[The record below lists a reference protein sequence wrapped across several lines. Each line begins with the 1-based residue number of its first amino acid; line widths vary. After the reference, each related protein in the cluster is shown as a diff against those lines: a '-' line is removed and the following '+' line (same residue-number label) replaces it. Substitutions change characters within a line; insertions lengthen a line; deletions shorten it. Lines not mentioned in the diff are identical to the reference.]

1 MINIVIVEDSLDAR
15 EGLRYLLSLDN
26 EIHILNTYDNAEN
39 LIKNQQIL
47 NKTHVILMDIELL
60 GMNGIEATKIIKTNY
75 PTINILILTI
85 FEEKDKI
92 VHAIQAGASG
102 YVLKKL

>member
-1 MINIVIVEDSLDAR
+1 
-15 EGLRYLLSLDN
+15 
-26 EIHILNTYDNAEN
+26 
-39 LIKNQQIL
+39 
-47 NKTHVILMDIELL
+47 MDIELL

-102 YVLKKL
+102 YVLKNCDPRDLVSQIKKCSYRRLSYLTKRCTYNS